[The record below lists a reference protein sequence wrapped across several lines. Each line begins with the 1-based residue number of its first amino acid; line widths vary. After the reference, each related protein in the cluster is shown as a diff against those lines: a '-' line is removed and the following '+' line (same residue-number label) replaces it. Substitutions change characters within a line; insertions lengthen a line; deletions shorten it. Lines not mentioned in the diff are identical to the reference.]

1 MTSTNQP
8 QGPAERKQDQTGQEQ
23 AGLSKPMQSDYALT
37 QTDDD
42 DAEDGRYSV
51 AEEQNFDQQSDQA
64 RRVGQVDADAEQ
76 GLKQSI
82 ERATPPSP

>member
-8 QGPAERKQDQTGQEQ
+8 QDPAERKQNE
-23 AGLSKPMQSDYALT
+23 AGHQQPGMSKPMQSDYALT

-42 DAEDGRYSV
+42 DAQDGRYSV
-51 AEEQNFDQQSDQA
+51 AEEQNFDQQSEQA
-64 RRVGQVDADAEQ
+64 RRVGQVDGDAEQ